1 MMNYNESKKV
11 VMTLDAGGTNF
22 VFSAMQGGRQVVE
35 PFGISAVTD
44 NIDGCLDVLYRGFCH
59 VRELCPDV
67 PVAISF
73 AFPGPADYAHG
84 VIGDLPNFPS
94 FRGGVPLGPWLE
106 DKFKMPVF
114 INNDGALFAYGEAMA
129 GALPT
134 LNEKLR
140 EKGCSKQYHNLVGI
154 TLGTGFGGGAV
165 VDGRLIV
172 GDTSNGGTIWCFRNK
187 LHPTLIAE
195 ESVSIRAVR
204 RVYKELSGDNRELEP
219 KDISDI
225 AKGKAEGDRQAALSS
240 FAELGEAAGD
250 AIATACCVIDGIVVI
265 GGGVAR
271 SADLI
276 FPSLVKEMN
285 SELVMNG
292 GRKVHH
298 IPMQAFNLEDEAE
311 AARFFAAGS
320 SSVTVPGSGRK
331 VPYDKD
337 KRIAVM
343 ASRLG
348 TSNAIALGAYAFAL
362 ENL

>member
-1 MMNYNESKKV
+1 MNYNESNKV

-35 PFGISAVTD
+35 PFGLSAVTD
-44 NIDGCLDVLYRGFCH
+44 DIVGCLNVLYKGFSQ
-59 VRELCPDV
+59 VRELCPEA

-94 FRGGVPLGPWLE
+94 FRGGVAMGPWLE

-129 GALPT
+129 GALPA
-134 LNEKLR
+134 LNEKLHS
-140 EKGCSKQYHNLVGI
+140 KGSKKQYHNLVGI

-172 GDTSNGGTIWCFRNK
+172 GDTSNGGSVWCFRNK
-187 LHPTLIAE
+187 LHPSLIAE
-195 ESVSIRAVR
+195 ESVSIRAVK
-204 RVYKELSGDNRELEP
+204 RVYRELSGDNRDLTP

-225 AKGKAEGDRQAALSS
+225 AKKKANGDCEAALRS

-250 AIATACCVIDGIVVI
+250 AIAMACCIVDGIVVI
-265 GGGVAR
+265 GGGVAC

-276 FPSLVKEMN
+276 FPSLVNEMN
-285 SELVMNG
+285 SLLVMNS
-292 GRKVHH
+292 GRKVQHM
-298 IPMQAFNLEDEAE
+298 PMQAFNLEDSNDAE
-311 AARFFAAGS
+311 RFFASDS
-320 SSVTVPGSGRK
+320 SMVTVPGSSRK
-331 VPYDKD
+331 VSYNKD
-337 KRIAVM
+337 KSIAVM
-343 ASRLG
+343 VSRLG
-348 TSNAIALGAYAFAL
+348 TSNSIALGAYAYAL
-362 ENL
+362 ENM

>member
-35 PFGISAVTD
+35 PFGLSAVTD

-140 EKGCSKQYHNLVGI
+140 EKGSSKQYHNLVGI

-298 IPMQAFNLEDEAE
+298 IPMQAFNLEDKAE

-320 SSVTVPGSGRK
+320 SAVTVPGSGRK

-337 KRIAVM
+337 KHIAVM